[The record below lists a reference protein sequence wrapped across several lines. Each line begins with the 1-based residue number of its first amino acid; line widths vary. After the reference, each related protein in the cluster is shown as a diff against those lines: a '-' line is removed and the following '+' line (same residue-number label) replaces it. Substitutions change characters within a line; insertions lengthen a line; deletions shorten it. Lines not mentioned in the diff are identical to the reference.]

1 MLLSKARLSLRFVR
15 EIEMQQEVRSEL
27 AQFRINPALLSAAK
41 RQAKHS
47 GMTLSEYFRAAVRSQ
62 LREAA

>member
-1 MLLSKARLSLRFVR
+1 
-15 EIEMQQEVRSEL
+15 MQREVRSEL